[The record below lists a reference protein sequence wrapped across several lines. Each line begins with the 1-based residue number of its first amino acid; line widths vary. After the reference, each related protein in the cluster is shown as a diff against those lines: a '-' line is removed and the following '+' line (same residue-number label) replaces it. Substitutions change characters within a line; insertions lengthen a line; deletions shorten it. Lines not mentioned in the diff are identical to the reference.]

1 MPWVEAYVLAL
12 PHVEAIL
19 GSADYHLLV
28 VDAQMHFM
36 NYFLRLEG
44 DGDIPFLYKCYLIW
58 VVDVELY
65 WEVFGENQNAF
76 WYF

>member
-1 MPWVEAYVLAL
+1 MLAL

-44 DGDIPFLYKCYLIW
+44 YGDISFLYKCYLI
-58 VVDVELY
+58 
-65 WEVFGENQNAF
+65 
-76 WYF
+76 